1 MIKAEVVFEHDS
13 IFVNNYHIVFDFES
27 NYPFDVFKDGLRVEY
42 FEDMEQAIKYCLQQ
56 PQK

>member
-1 MIKAEVVFEHDS
+1 MIKAEVVFEYDS

-42 FEDMEQAIKYCLQQ
+42 FGDMEQAIKYCLQQ
-56 PQK
+56 PK